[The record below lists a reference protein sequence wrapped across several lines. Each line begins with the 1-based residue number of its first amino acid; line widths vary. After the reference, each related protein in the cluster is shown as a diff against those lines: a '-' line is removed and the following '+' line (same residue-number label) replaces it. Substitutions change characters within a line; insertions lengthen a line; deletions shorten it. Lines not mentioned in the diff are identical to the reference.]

1 MKKLRHLSNKN
12 KQIDRE
18 FYETIRDILH
28 HPAVQ
33 QMRIYMQ
40 HSGTNCYEHCLHVAY
55 FNYRIC
61 RRLHLDAR
69 SAARAAMVHDL
80 FLYDWRTHKFQT
92 GDATHAFTHP
102 RTAYNNAKRYFDF
115 SEKEEEIIT
124 KHMWPVTIVP
134 PKHPETY
141 VIVFTDKFC
150 GFCEFLDYYFGP
162 LREEYRKI
170 NKL

>member
-1 MKKLRHLSNKN
+1 MDWTVREFMKKLRHLSNKN

-61 RRLHLDAR
+61 RRPHLDAR
-69 SAARAAMVHDL
+69 SAAERLWCMT
-80 FLYDWRTHKFQT
+80 YSCMT
-92 GDATHAFTHP
+92 GEHISFRLVMLPMHLLIP
-102 RTAYNNAKRYFDF
+102 VQR
-115 SEKEEEIIT
+115 IIT
-124 KHMWPVTIVP
+124 QSGISISQKRRRRLLPST
-134 PKHPETY
+134 
-141 VIVFTDKFC
+141 C
-150 GFCEFLDYYFGP
+150 G
-162 LREEYRKI
+162 R
-170 NKL
+170 